1 MNKNFDLLHISISLE
16 ALFESMPVAM
26 ALIDRNGHDIA
37 VNREL
42 SMLYGYNPSDL
53 IGRKVI
59 DFSKKSAENIERD
72 FRLFDAGLDVPDHEI
87 EIDGKTCYVSVKPIR
102 DSSGF
107 AVGEMVSL
115 TDITQQK
122 NIEKELIEANE
133 KLLFM
138 ANNDPLTGILNTR
151 AYHIICDK
159 IIDLAHRSNSPFSL
173 LFVDLD
179 HFKNINDTYGH
190 DVGDLVLKAT
200 SNCLTLSCRESDVI
214 GRVGGEEFSIFL
226 PETDSTGAIE
236 FAEKIRANIERLN
249 PYIGENKRINITASI
264 GVASKMVHHKAI
276 TDIQRDADHAMYHA
290 KKDGRNRVACLS
302 LPCYIE
308 QNQSKPENNDPGTR
322 IQIVNIG
329 LPIQEE

>member
-42 SMLYGYNPSDL
+42 SMLYGYTPSDL
-53 IGRKVI
+53 IGRKVA
-59 DFSKKSAENIERD
+59 DFCKKSAKNIERD

-87 EIDGKTCYVSVKPIR
+87 EIDGKTCYVSVRPIR

-115 TDITQQK
+115 TDITKQK
-122 NIEKELIEANE
+122 DVEKKLLEANE

-138 ANNDPLTGILNTR
+138 ANNDPLTGLLNTR
-151 AYHIICDK
+151 AYHNLCEKFIN
-159 IIDLAHRSNSPFSL
+159 LAHRNDLPFSV
-173 LFVDLD
+173 LFIDLD

-200 SNCLTLSCRESDVI
+200 SKCITLSCRESDVI

-226 PETDSTGAIE
+226 PETDSAGAIA
-236 FAEKIRANIERLN
+236 FAETIRVNIEQLSPN
-249 PYIGENKRINITASI
+249 IGDNKEISITASI

-329 LPIQEE
+329 PPIQEE